1 MSHAILMYHRI
12 ANQSDFFR
20 LGEPLASFV
29 EQMEYIRSEC
39 NVLPLDDIGRG
50 LANGERL
57 HRAVAVTFDDGYVDT
72 IPCATIMSELDIPAT
87 FFITTEQLDAPL
99 EFWWDTLTRLLL
111 DEPVYSPQRSIPVSR
126 RCPPW
131 RSGRGRSVKFS

>member
-1 MSHAILMYHRI
+1 M
-12 ANQSDFFR
+12 
-20 LGEPLASFV
+20 
-29 EQMEYIRSEC
+29 
-39 NVLPLDDIGRG
+39 
-50 LANGERL
+50 
-57 HRAVAVTFDDGYVDT
+57 TFDDGYVDT
-72 IPCATIMSELDIPAT
+72 IPCATIMSELYIPAT

-111 DEPVYSPQRSIPVSR
+111 DEPVSPQRSIPVSR